1 MKTGEVPNQVSR
13 WIKAEI
19 VNLELSRH
27 DFTDVDRILTQYVEY
42 YFHQFELAIEAI
54 GLKYFYLIPENTT
67 VFYKNEA
74 GELISA
80 TLRKSVLVGKG
91 MKAVWGKENEMIL
104 ISDGTEAFYRD
115 RLVSLPFGSSIFI
128 DLRSQKMIEYKD

>member
-13 WIKAEI
+13 WIKTEI
-19 VNLELSRH
+19 ENSELSRR
-27 DFTDVDRILTQYVEY
+27 DFTDADRILLQYVEY
-42 YFHQFELAIEAI
+42 YFHQFELEIKAI
-54 GLKYFYLIPENTT
+54 GLRYFYLIPENTT
-67 VFYKNEA
+67 VFFKNEI

-115 RLVSLPFGSSIFI
+115 GLVSLSFGSSVFI
-128 DLRSQKMIEYKD
+128 DLRSQKMIEYSD